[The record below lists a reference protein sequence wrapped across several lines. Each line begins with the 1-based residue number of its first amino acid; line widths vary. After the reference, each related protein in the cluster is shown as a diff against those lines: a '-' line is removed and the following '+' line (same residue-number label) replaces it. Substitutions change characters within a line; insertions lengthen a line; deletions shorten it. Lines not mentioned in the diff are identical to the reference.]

1 MLSRGN
7 KDLPDLVRQ
16 YLFYILTVKNR
27 SKRTAEAY
35 EIDLRNFF
43 RFYKLNRGLVDENL
57 EFFNIAISDITLE
70 DIKNIKILDVY
81 EYLNFSMNSNNNSA
95 KARARKASSIRG
107 FFKYITV
114 NLKVLKE
121 NPVEFLELP
130 TVKRAIPK
138 YLSLDESKRLLEKKS
153 EVESSTKYRDY
164 CMLVLFLNCGMRV
177 SELFNI
183 SFEDLKLSEGSL
195 KILGKGNKERV
206 VFLNDACISAI
217 KEYIKNE
224 RSRLK
229 RVVDES
235 ALFLASKTGR
245 RLGVRQI
252 QKVVERALSD
262 AGLYGMGYST
272 HKLRHTAA
280 TLLYQYGNV
289 DILVLKEL
297 LGHANVGTTEI
308 YTHISNKMVKDA
320 VFKNPL
326 ANEKMKN

>member
-81 EYLNFSMNSNNNSA
+81 EYLNFSMNS
-95 KARARKASSIRG
+95 K
-107 FFKYITV
+107 
-114 NLKVLKE
+114 
-121 NPVEFLELP
+121 
-130 TVKRAIPK
+130 VKRAIPK

>member
-1 MLSRGN
+1 MFSRGN

-16 YLFYILTVKNR
+16 YLFYITTVKNR

-43 RFYKLNRGLVDENL
+43 RFYKLNKGLVDENL
-57 EFFNIAISDITLE
+57 DFFNIVISDITLE

-81 EYLNFSMNSNNNSA
+81 EYLNFSITNNNSA

-114 NLKVLKE
+114 SLKVLKE

-130 TVKRAIPK
+130 TIKKTIPK
-138 YLSLDESKRLLEKKS
+138 YLSMDESKKLLEEKSKS
-153 EVESSTKYRDY
+153 ESATKYRDY
-164 CMLVLFLNCGMRV
+164 CILTLFLNCGMRV

-183 SFEDLKLSEGSL
+183 SFEDLKFDEGSL

-217 KEYIKNE
+217 KGYIEKE
-224 RSRLK
+224 RSGLK
-229 RVVDES
+229 RVVDGS
-235 ALFLASKTGR
+235 ALFLASRTGK

-252 QKVVERALSD
+252 QKVVERSLLE

-320 VFKNPL
+320 AFKNPL
-326 ANEKMKN
+326 ANERIK

>member
-235 ALFLASKTGR
+235 ALFLTSKTGR

>member
-121 NPVEFLELP
+121 NLVEFLEIP